1 VADAIACATT
11 MHRAAAEL
19 DPRDP
24 PLLRIGISSGEV
36 AEDGDGYSGMP
47 IVEAARLEAAAAPG
61 QTLAHSIV
69 RTLVGTRR
77 AFRFRDVG
85 ALTLKGIPLPVS
97 AVQVIDDEVVEAP
110 EPGVATSPPKA
121 SKAPPSKSRV
131 TLIGGVLAAVVCV
144 GLVVFFVTRSDS
156 TSHAVPVVAAGI
168 TAPTGYVPKYTP
180 SPCPARV
187 LAVASTAKCGH
198 LVVPQDRS
206 KPGGRQVSL
215 LVTSAPA
222 RIAGPK
228 TDPTID
234 VCGCEDLGNSLA
246 RDHSELIH
254 VAIRGFVDSDPELT
268 CPEMSAARVA
278 ALTKPAFEAAQ
289 LASGAAALRKCHD
302 RLVGSGIDPAQYN
315 SLTAAQD
322 VTDLMYAMQIK
333 RANFVAFQNIDVE
346 VFDILRRFPAAVR
359 SLTLDNPPP
368 PGTTVLTDLTGDF
381 SGAFNRY
388 VALCNADPICAKAYP
403 DLRRTW
409 QTGFLNI
416 ETQPQVVTVA
426 NPNAANAPPVP
437 VLLDGTR
444 GADGLAVA
452 LGDPRTYA
460 LIPAAI
466 ARTNGQ
472 AEAATEAAQA
482 DYPAPDEPW
491 GAEASFGC
499 AYDIHT
505 LDRQAQALEGG
516 TLPQFVRSE
525 LTWPTWCAVWKV
537 PDISAALSQPIVSD
551 VPALLFRGDINPD
564 GNPSWIPTIERGM
577 SNAQSVVFASLGR
590 DLLSNG
596 PPCLSALRR
605 QFLAD
610 PTAKLDTAACAA
622 QSPHIQFVAP
632 S

>member
-1 VADAIACATT
+1 
-11 MHRAAAEL
+11 
-19 DPRDP
+19 
-24 PLLRIGISSGEV
+24 
-36 AEDGDGYSGMP
+36 
-47 IVEAARLEAAAAPG
+47 
-61 QTLAHSIV
+61 
-69 RTLVGTRR
+69 
-77 AFRFRDVG
+77 
-85 ALTLKGIPLPVS
+85 
-97 AVQVIDDEVVEAP
+97 
-110 EPGVATSPPKA
+110 
-121 SKAPPSKSRV
+121 
-131 TLIGGVLAAVVCV
+131 
-144 GLVVFFVTRSDS
+144 
-156 TSHAVPVVAAGI
+156 
-168 TAPTGYVPKYTP
+168 
-180 SPCPARV
+180 
-187 LAVASTAKCGH
+187 
-198 LVVPQDRS
+198 
-206 KPGGRQVSL
+206 
-215 LVTSAPA
+215 
-222 RIAGPK
+222 
-228 TDPTID
+228 
-234 VCGCEDLGNSLA
+234 
-246 RDHSELIH
+246 
-254 VAIRGFVDSDPELT
+254 
-268 CPEMSAARVA
+268 
-278 ALTKPAFEAAQ
+278 
-289 LASGAAALRKCHD
+289 
-302 RLVGSGIDPAQYN
+302 
-315 SLTAAQD
+315 
-322 VTDLMYAMQIK
+322 
-333 RANFVAFQNIDVE
+333 
-346 VFDILRRFPAAVR
+346 VR

-416 ETQPQVVTVA
+416 ETQPLVVTVA
-426 NPNAANAPPVP
+426 NPNVANAAPVP

-466 ARTNGQ
+466 AQTSGQ
-472 AEAATEAAQA
+472 EEAATEAVQA

-499 AYDIHT
+499 AYDIKT
-505 LDRQAQALEGG
+505 LDRQAQALEGR

-525 LTWPTWCAVWKV
+525 LTWPTWCAAWKV
-537 PDISAALSQPIVSD
+537 PDISATLSQPIVSD

-577 SNAQSVVFASLGR
+577 SNAQSVIFPSLGR